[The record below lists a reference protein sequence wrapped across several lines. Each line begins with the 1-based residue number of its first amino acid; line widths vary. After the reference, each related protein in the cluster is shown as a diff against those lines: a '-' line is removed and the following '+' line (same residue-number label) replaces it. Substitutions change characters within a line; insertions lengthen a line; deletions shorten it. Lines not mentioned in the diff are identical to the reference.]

1 MSDDLFFSD
10 PVQGSVECPGCGSS
24 ETRKHGKHLGKQRYF
39 CKKCG
44 LAFTGGT
51 YHYRPAQ
58 EVSGLKQE
66 NQRLLKIAEAARRL
80 NVALD
85 VYLKTKSGKSL
96 SNLNTKRERLARLL
110 ASGPPGLED
119 CAQENQGDAD
129 QVDGSLDRVTAG
141 VSALKENHLF

>member
-1 MSDDLFFSD
+1 MSDDLFFPD
-10 PVQGSVECPGCGSS
+10 QAQNTVECPGCGSS
-24 ETRKHGKHLGKQRYF
+24 DSRKHGKHLGKQRYF

-85 VYLKTKSGKSL
+85 VYLKTRSGKSL

-110 ASGPPGLED
+110 AAGPLDLED
-119 CAQENQGDAD
+119 CIQENQENAD
-129 QVDGSLDRVTAG
+129 QAEGSL
-141 VSALKENHLF
+141 